1 MYFHDLGGSI
11 SMRRTTS
18 TNTILASTALAL
30 ACSVCMAWP
39 AGAQGEA
46 ASAKADRVASGRQT
60 PTILD
65 RITISATMVKSA
77 VIDALA
83 AISAVDGEELERT
96 QPDTAAEIFRATPGV
111 AASMNGDD
119 PATAINIRGLEQYG
133 RVVVTLDGARQDYW
147 RVGHGSGSFYVEPE
161 LIKDATVIRGP
172 VSNAYGSGGIGGVV
186 SFETKDASDFLKLEE
201 RWALSEK
208 LGYESNGDG
217 YTTSTTGAYRFN
229 ENADIIGN
237 LVYRDRNAYDDG
249 NGDQVPWTGETV
261 KSGYLKTTL
270 RPADGHELKLGMIL
284 QNYNDFITG
293 SSGSTSATLSRYDT
307 DTVNQTYTAGYT
319 FRPDDNDLIDFSANI
334 YHNNT
339 KADQAQVGPKSAI
352 GNSRFYEVATTGFN
366 FKNSSRFDALGLAHT
381 ITYGGDYYFLKGDSD
396 TAHFGAGEQQG
407 YGGFLQWQGDY
418 ANWLQMIAA
427 VRYDGYQL
435 DGQTR
440 TATPVDASISGDRW
454 SPRLTVG
461 VTPVEGFQLYGTYSE
476 GYRAPGLQ
484 DVYRGGGAHG
494 SGDTYIPNLLLQPET
509 ARSWEAGV
517 NLKYND
523 VFAAGDLVRA
533 KVNLFHTDVEDYIDV
548 DLTTTPRTAINIG
561 DARLKG
567 IEAEGVYDYGWGFVN
582 LAGALIDAKIVNGVY
597 AGQALN
603 NTPLD
608 RFAAT
613 VGFRA
618 LDDKLTFGAQYLSIG
633 KVTRTS
639 RSKPNDPPVV
649 DGGFDL
655 VNVFANWQVND
666 HTRLDF
672 GVDNVFDAAYTDPQ
686 SSWSTSAAT
695 EQGRGRTFK
704 IALTGRIGG

>member
-1 MYFHDLGGSI
+1 
-11 SMRRTTS
+11 MRRTGTK
-18 TNTILASTALAL
+18 ILASTALAL
-30 ACSVCMAWP
+30 ACSVCIALP
-39 AGAQGEA
+39 TSAQGTKA
-46 ASAKADRVASGRQT
+46 TSAKTKRLPVSGQPAAT
-60 PTILD
+60 PTMLD
-65 RITISATMVKSA
+65 RITITATMVKEA
-77 VIDALA
+77 IIDTLA
-83 AISAVDGEELERT
+83 GISTVDSEELDRI
-96 QPDTAAEIFRATPGV
+96 QPDTAADFFRATPGV

-186 SFETKDASDFLKLEE
+186 SFETKDAGDFLLAEE

-217 YTTSTTGAYRFN
+217 FTTSTTGAYRFS
-229 ENADIIGN
+229 EDADIIGN
-237 LVYRDRNAYDDG
+237 LIYRDRGAYEDG
-249 NGDQVPWTGETV
+249 NGDEVPWTGQRV
-261 KSGYLKTTL
+261 KSGYLKATL
-270 RPADGHELKLGMIL
+270 RPAEGHELKLGAIL

-293 SSGSTSATLSRYDT
+293 SSGSTSPTLSRYDA
-307 DTVNQTYTAGYT
+307 DTMNQTYTAAYT
-319 FRPDDNDLIDFSANI
+319 WRPDDNAWIDFSANA
-334 YHNNT
+334 YHNRT
-339 KADQAQVGPKSAI
+339 KADQAQVWPASKI
-352 GNSRFYEVATTGFN
+352 GESRYYDVATTGFN
-366 FKNSSRFDALGLAHT
+366 LKNSSRFDAYGLAHT
-381 ITYGGDYYFLKGDSD
+381 LTYGADYYYLTGDSD
-396 TAHFGAGEQQG
+396 TAHFGAGKQQG

-418 ANWLQMIAA
+418 GNWLQVITAI
-427 VRYDGYQL
+427 RYDGYRL
-435 DGQTR
+435 DGQTK
-440 TATPVDASISGDRW
+440 TVPPQDASLSGDRW
-454 SPRLTVG
+454 SPRVTVG
-461 VTPVEGFQLYGTYSE
+461 VTPVEGFQVYGTYSE

-494 SGDTYIPNLLLQPET
+494 SGDSYIPNLLLQPET

-523 VFAAGDLVRA
+523 VFAVGDLLRA

-567 IEAEGVYDYGWGFVN
+567 IEAEAVYDYGWGFVN
-582 LAGALIDAKIVNGVY
+582 LSGALIDAKIVNGVY
-597 AGQALN
+597 KGQALN

-613 VGFRA
+613 IGFRA
-618 LDDKLTFGAQYLSIG
+618 FDDRLTFGAQYLAIG
-633 KVTRTS
+633 EITRTS
-639 RSKPNDPPVV
+639 RSRPDDPPVV
-649 DGGFDL
+649 DDGFEL
-655 VNVFANWQVND
+655 VNLFANWQIND
-666 HTRLDF
+666 HARLDF
-672 GVDNVFDAAYTDPQ
+672 GVDNVFNEAYTDPQ
-686 SSWSTSAAT
+686 SSWSTRAAT

>member
-1 MYFHDLGGSI
+1 
-11 SMRRTTS
+11 MRRTGR
-18 TNTILASTALAL
+18 NILLACTALAL
-30 ACSVCMAWP
+30 VLGVV
-39 AGAQGEA
+39 AGGPSAARPQEATTASGKAKRLAAQGTSQQA
-46 ASAKADRVASGRQT
+46 
-60 PTILD
+60 PTVLD
-65 RITISATMVKSA
+65 RITITATMVKSA

-83 AISAVDGEELERT
+83 AISTVDAEELART
-96 QPDTAAEIFRATPGV
+96 QSDTAADIFRATPGV

-186 SFETKDASDFLKLEE
+186 SFETKDAGDFLKLDE

-217 YTTSTTGAYRFN
+217 FTTSTTGAYRFN

-237 LVYRDRNAYDDG
+237 IVYRDRNAYDDG
-249 NGDQVPWTGETV
+249 NGDQVPWTGERV

-319 FRPDDNDLIDFSANI
+319 IRPDDNDLIDFSANI

-339 KADQAQVGPKSAI
+339 KADQAQVWPRSAI

-366 FKNSSRFDALGLAHT
+366 LKNSSRFDALGLAHT
-381 ITYGGDYYFLKGDSD
+381 VTYGGDYYFLKGDSD

-418 ANWLQMIAA
+418 ANWLQLIAA
-427 VRYDGYQL
+427 MRYDGYRL
-435 DGQTR
+435 DGMTK
-440 TATPVDASISGDRW
+440 TTPPANASISGDRW

-461 VTPVEGFQLYGTYSE
+461 VTPVEGFQVYGTYSE

-494 SGDTYIPNLLLQPET
+494 SGDSYIPNLLLQPET

-533 KVNLFHTDVEDYIDV
+533 KVNVFHTDVDDYIDV

-567 IEAEGVYDYGWGFVN
+567 IEAEAVYDYGWGFVN
-582 LAGALIDAKIVNGVY
+582 LAGALIDAKIVDGIY

-618 LDDKLTFGAQYLSIG
+618 LDDRLTFGAQYLSIG

-639 RSKPNDPPVV
+639 RSRPDDPAVVND
-649 DGGFDL
+649 GFDL
-655 VNVFANWQVND
+655 VNAFANWQLND

-686 SSWSTSAAT
+686 SSWSTTAAT

>member
-1 MYFHDLGGSI
+1 
-11 SMRRTTS
+11 MRRTTG
-18 TNTILASTALAL
+18 TKTILTTTALAL
-30 ACSVCMAWP
+30 ACGVCMTGAAP
-39 AGAQGEA
+39 AQEEA
-46 ASAKADRVASGRQT
+46 RAATATADRLPAAGT
-60 PTILD
+60 PLQAATLLD

-83 AISAVDGEELERT
+83 AIGSVGNEELARI
-96 QPDTAAEIFRATPGV
+96 QPATAADMFRSTPGV
-111 AASMNGDD
+111 SASMNGDD

-186 SFETKDASDFLKLEE
+186 SFETRDAGDFLKLEE

-217 YTTSTTGAYRFN
+217 FTTSTTGAYRFN
-229 ENADIIGN
+229 ENADVIGN

-249 NGDQVPWTGETV
+249 NGAQVPWTGETV
-261 KSGYLKTTL
+261 KSGYLKTTI
-270 RPADGHELKLGMIL
+270 RPADGHELKLGLIL

-307 DTVNQTYTAGYT
+307 DTVNQTYTAGYA
-319 FRPDDNDLIDFSANI
+319 FRPDDDDRIDFSANV

-339 KADQAQVGPKSAI
+339 RADQAQVWPKSAI
-352 GNSRFYEVATTGFN
+352 GSSRFYEVATTGFN
-366 FKNSSRFDALGLAHT
+366 ARNSSRFEALGLAHT
-381 ITYGGDYYFLKGDSD
+381 VTYGGDYYFLTGDSD

-418 ANWLQMIAA
+418 AGWLQLIGAI
-427 VRYDGYQL
+427 RYDGYRL
-435 DGQTR
+435 DGMTR
-440 TATPVDASISGDRW
+440 ARPPAAASLSGDRW

-494 SGDTYIPNLLLQPET
+494 SGDAYIPNLLLQPET

-548 DLTTTPRTAINIG
+548 DLTTTPRMAINIG
-561 DARLKG
+561 DARLRG

-582 LAGALIDAKIVNGVY
+582 LSGALIDARIVGGVY
-597 AGQALN
+597 AGQTLN

-618 LDDKLTFGAQYLSIG
+618 LDDKLTFGAQYLGVG

-639 RSKPNDPPVV
+639 RTRPADPSVV
-649 DGGFDL
+649 DAGFDL

-666 HTRLDF
+666 NTRLDF
-672 GVDNVFDAAYTDPQ
+672 GVDNIFDAAYTDPQ
-686 SSWSTSAAT
+686 SSWSTTAAT